1 MTNTLTLR
9 SFDIP
14 SIHKFAVGFDGVFD
28 EILRLSNQQK
38 DTNYPPY
45 NIVKHSDNK
54 FVIELAVAGFKDGD
68 INVTVDKNLLT
79 VEGQQALELNSNVEY
94 LHRGISARNF
104 SRTFTLADHVE
115 VVDPSLIASAAQDL
129 AGLGNHRRV
138 DHSTIQLKCAC
149 RGGLCGFHH
158 TRCPCQRLS

>member
-68 INVTVDKNLLT
+68 ITVTVDKNLLT
-79 VEGQQALELNSNVEY
+79 IEGAQALELNSNVEY

-104 SRTFTLADHVE
+104 ARTFTLADHVE
-115 VVDPSLIASAAQDL
+115 VVDAVVTNGIMGITLERKVPEELQPKKIAISF
-129 AGLGNHRRV
+129 N
-138 DHSTIQLKCAC
+138 K
-149 RGGLCGFHH
+149 
-158 TRCPCQRLS
+158 

>member
-14 SIHKFAVGFDGVFD
+14 SIHKFAVGFDNVFD

-68 INVTVDKNLLT
+68 ITVTVDKNLLT
-79 VEGQQALELNSNVEY
+79 IEGAQALELNSNVEY

-104 SRTFTLADHVE
+104 ARTFTLADHVE
-115 VVDPSLIASAAQDL
+115 VVDAVVTNGIMGITLERVVPEELQPKKIAISF
-129 AGLGNHRRV
+129 N
-138 DHSTIQLKCAC
+138 K
-149 RGGLCGFHH
+149 
-158 TRCPCQRLS
+158 

>member
-28 EILRLSNQQK
+28 EILRLSAQQK

-68 INVTVDKNLLT
+68 ITVTLDKNTLT
-79 VEGQQALELNSNVEY
+79 IEGSQSVDLDTNVEY

-104 SRTFTLADHVE
+104 TRTFTLADHVE
-115 VVDPSLIASAAQDL
+115 VIDAVVTNGIMGITLERLVPEELQPKKIAI
-129 AGLGNHRRV
+129 NY
-138 DHSTIQLKCAC
+138 KK
-149 RGGLCGFHH
+149 
-158 TRCPCQRLS
+158 

>member
-1 MTNTLTLR
+1 MTRELNLR

-45 NIVKHSDNK
+45 NIVKHSENK
-54 FVIELAVAGFKDGD
+54 FVIELAVAGFKEGD

-79 VEGQQALELNSNVEY
+79 IEGSQSVDLDTNVEY
-94 LHRGISARNF
+94 LYRGISARNF
-104 SRTFTLADHVE
+104 TRTFTLADHVE
-115 VVDPSLIASAAQDL
+115 VSDAVVNNGIMGITLERQVPDELQPKKIAISY
-129 AGLGNHRRV
+129 N
-138 DHSTIQLKCAC
+138 K
-149 RGGLCGFHH
+149 
-158 TRCPCQRLS
+158 

>member
-28 EILRLSNQQK
+28 EILRLSAQQK

-45 NIVKHSDNK
+45 NIVKHSENK

-68 INVTVDKNLLT
+68 ITVTLDKNTLT
-79 VEGQQALELNSNVEY
+79 IEGSQSVDLDTNVEY

-104 SRTFTLADHVE
+104 TRTFTLADHVE
-115 VVDPSLIASAAQDL
+115 VVDAVVTNGIMGITLERLVPAELQPKKIAITY
-129 AGLGNHRRV
+129 N
-138 DHSTIQLKCAC
+138 K
-149 RGGLCGFHH
+149 
-158 TRCPCQRLS
+158 

>member
-54 FVIELAVAGFKDGD
+54 FVIELVVAGFKDGD
-68 INVTVDKNLLT
+68 ITVTVDKNLLT
-79 VEGQQALELNSNVEY
+79 IEGAQAVDLNTNVEY

-104 SRTFTLADHVE
+104 TRTFTLADHVE
-115 VVDPSLIASAAQDL
+115 VVDAVVTNGIMGITLERKVPEELQPKKIAITF
-129 AGLGNHRRV
+129 N
-138 DHSTIQLKCAC
+138 K
-149 RGGLCGFHH
+149 
-158 TRCPCQRLS
+158 

>member
-54 FVIELAVAGFKDGD
+54 FVIELAVAGFKEGD

-79 VEGQQALELNSNVEY
+79 IEGSQSVDLDTNVEY
-94 LHRGISARNF
+94 LYRGISARNF
-104 SRTFTLADHVE
+104 TRTFTLADHVE
-115 VVDPSLIASAAQDL
+115 VSDAVVNNGIMGITLERQVPDELQPKKIAISY
-129 AGLGNHRRV
+129 N
-138 DHSTIQLKCAC
+138 K
-149 RGGLCGFHH
+149 
-158 TRCPCQRLS
+158 

>member
-68 INVTVDKNLLT
+68 ITVTVDKNLLT
-79 VEGQQALELNSNVEY
+79 IEGAQALELNSNVEY

-104 SRTFTLADHVE
+104 TRTFTLADHVE
-115 VVDPSLIASAAQDL
+115 VVDATVNNGIMGITLERQIPEELQPKKIAITF
-129 AGLGNHRRV
+129 N
-138 DHSTIQLKCAC
+138 K
-149 RGGLCGFHH
+149 
-158 TRCPCQRLS
+158 

>member
-1 MTNTLTLR
+1 MTNNTLTLR

-54 FVIELAVAGFKDGD
+54 FVIELAVAGFKEGD

-79 VEGQQALELNSNVEY
+79 IEGSQSVDLDTNVEY
-94 LHRGISARNF
+94 LYRGISARNF
-104 SRTFTLADHVE
+104 TRTFTLADHVE
-115 VVDPSLIASAAQDL
+115 VSDAVVNNGIMGITLERQVPDELQPKKIAISY
-129 AGLGNHRRV
+129 N
-138 DHSTIQLKCAC
+138 K
-149 RGGLCGFHH
+149 
-158 TRCPCQRLS
+158 